1 MNWLFIGCGYLASL
15 LFSILFIPQL
25 VKIFKTKQ
33 VRDLSFIFIVINIVA
48 NTSNII
54 FGAGLYLDGLTQAS
68 MPILTG
74 CSVAF
79 IWSIMMLVFKIIYS
93 EKIDI

>member
-1 MNWLFIGCGYLASL
+1 MNWIFIGFGYLASA
-15 LFSILFIPQL
+15 LFSVLFIPQL

-33 VRDLSFIFIVINIVA
+33 VRDLSFIFIVINIIA
-48 NTSNII
+48 NTCNII
-54 FGAGLYLDGLTQAS
+54 FGTGLYLDGLKQAS

-79 IWSIMMLVFKIIYS
+79 IWSIMMFIFKIAYS
-93 EKIDI
+93 EEV